1 MVVEERPEVVMVTY
15 TRGIWHRNRLH
26 IDPVIRWNFIAYG
39 LGSSQMERSPIKRIP
54 QGVILIPIRYNS
66 KYKAYVAPAIGR
78 VLLTL
83 GGEDLPADVMFD
95 AKITNFIND
104 PEGVLLESVPS
115 EEDQKISEEDQTLV
129 LEALNTAGAITRDH
143 IFENRGL
150 VVIART
156 LICFSEDEGL
166 EPVDAPSIDMELAAY
181 LLNYVFTSYRKYV
194 HDMGRPN
201 IKYFTN
207 EKALELVRRLI
218 QQRIPWLK

>member
-1 MVVEERPEVVMVTY
+1 LAVEERPEVVMVTY

-95 AKITNFIND
+95 AKITDFIND

-115 EEDQKISEEDQTLV
+115 EEDQTLV
-129 LEALNTAGAITRDH
+129 LEALNTTEAITRDH

-181 LLNYVFTSYRKYV
+181 LLNYVFTSHRKYV

-201 IKYFTN
+201 IKYFTG